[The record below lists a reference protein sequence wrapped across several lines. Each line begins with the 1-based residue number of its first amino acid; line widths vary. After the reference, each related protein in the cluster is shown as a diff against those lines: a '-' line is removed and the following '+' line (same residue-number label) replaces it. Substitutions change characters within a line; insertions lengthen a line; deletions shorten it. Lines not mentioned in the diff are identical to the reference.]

1 MLSRNFTSLAIRPF
15 RRLAGSYAVNELGD
29 WVGAVALAVLV
40 FAQTGDPFAL
50 AALFVASRLVP
61 AFVAPALTA
70 RLDQLAVNRSLPAVY
85 LGEGAAFVA
94 LALAADAAFF
104 LPLVLALAFADGCFA
119 LTGRALTRASVAAT
133 LEPAGLLRE
142 GNAVVNVAFAIGT
155 AGGPALGGVVVAAFG
170 VSTALFVDAASFL
183 AIAALLATARGLP
196 DAHPEPAPWARRVR
210 EGVAYLRDEPFL
222 RALIAAQA
230 AAFVF
235 FTAVVP
241 IEVVYAQEALGT
253 DERGF
258 GLLLASWG
266 VGIVLGS
273 LVFAMAR
280 RRSVVRLIA
289 VSTGLVGVAY
299 LGLASAGT
307 LLLACL
313 ISLAGG
319 LGNGIQWV
327 SVVTAVQQRVGKDMQ
342 ARVVGLL
349 ESVGA
354 AMPGLGFLLG
364 GALAA
369 LSGPRTAYA
378 VAGGGVLVVL
388 LLAGGSL
395 RRVAA
400 LQPPAIEPDPAAGSD
415 LGSAEEVLGRRPA
428 QDGRARAVVGGD
440 VALESANQDGR
451 LA

>member
-1 MLSRNFTSLAIRPF
+1 MFSVSRHFTPLGERPF

-40 FAQTGDPFAL
+40 FEQTGDPLAL
-50 AALFVASRLVP
+50 SALFVASRLVP

-70 RLDQLAVNRSLPAVY
+70 RLDQLAVRRSLPAVY
-85 LGEGAAFVA
+85 LGEAAAFAA
-94 LALAADAAFF
+94 LALAADAAFN
-104 LPLVLALAFADGCFA
+104 LALVLVLALADGCFA
-119 LTGRALTRASVAAT
+119 LTGRALSRAAVAAT

-155 AGGPALGGVVVAAFG
+155 AGGPALGGLVVAGSG
-170 VSTALFVDAASFL
+170 VSTALLVDAASFV

-196 DAHPEPAPWARRVR
+196 EAHPEPAPSTGRVR
-210 EGVAYLRDEPFL
+210 EVLAYVRRRPFL
-222 RALIAAQA
+222 RALLAAQA
-230 AAFVF
+230 VAFVF

-241 IEVVYAQEALGT
+241 IEVVYAEEALGT

-273 LVFAMAR
+273 LAFAAAR
-280 RRSVVRLIA
+280 QRSMVTLIA

-299 LGLASAGT
+299 LGLSTAGT

-313 ISLAGG
+313 ISVAGG

-327 SVVTAVQQRVGKDMQ
+327 SVVTAVQQRVGKDLQ
-342 ARVVGLL
+342 ARVMGLL

-354 AMPGLGFLLG
+354 AAPGLGFVLG

-369 LSGPRTAYA
+369 LSGPRSAYA
-378 VAGGGVLVVL
+378 VAGGGVLLVL
-388 LLAGGSL
+388 LLAAGAL
-395 RRVAA
+395 RRAA
-400 LQPPAIEPDPAAGSD
+400 KADPLSIQA
-415 LGSAEEVLGRRPA
+415 
-428 QDGRARAVVGGD
+428 
-440 VALESANQDGR
+440 
-451 LA
+451 

>member
-1 MLSRNFTSLAIRPF
+1 MSRHFTPLGERPF

-40 FAQTGDPFAL
+40 FEQTGDPLAL
-50 AALFVASRLVP
+50 SALFVASRLVP

-70 RLDQLAVNRSLPAVY
+70 RLDQLAVRRSLPAVY
-85 LGEGAAFVA
+85 LGEAAAFAA
-94 LALAADAAFF
+94 LALAADAAFN
-104 LPLVLALAFADGCFA
+104 LALVLVLALADGCFA
-119 LTGRALTRASVAAT
+119 LTGRALSRAAVAAT

-155 AGGPALGGVVVAAFG
+155 AGGPALGGLVVAGSG
-170 VSTALFVDAASFL
+170 VSTALLFDAASFV

-196 DAHPEPAPWARRVR
+196 EAHPEPGPSTGRVR
-210 EGVAYLRDEPFL
+210 EVLAYVRRRPFL
-222 RALIAAQA
+222 RALLAAQA
-230 AAFVF
+230 VAFVF

-241 IEVVYAQEALGT
+241 IEVVYAEEALGT

-273 LVFAMAR
+273 LAFAVAR
-280 RRSVVRLIA
+280 QRSMVTLIA

-299 LGLASAGT
+299 LGLSTAGT

-313 ISLAGG
+313 ISVAGG
-319 LGNGIQWV
+319 LGNGIQWI
-327 SVVTAVQQRVGKDMQ
+327 SVVTAVQQRVGKDLQ
-342 ARVVGLL
+342 ARVMGLL

-354 AMPGLGFLLG
+354 AAPGLGFVLG

-369 LSGPRTAYA
+369 LSGPRSAYA
-378 VAGGGVLVVL
+378 VAGGGVLLVL
-388 LLAGGSL
+388 LLATGAL
-395 RRVAA
+395 RRAA
-400 LQPPAIEPDPAAGSD
+400 KADPLTIQA
-415 LGSAEEVLGRRPA
+415 
-428 QDGRARAVVGGD
+428 
-440 VALESANQDGR
+440 
-451 LA
+451 

>member
-1 MLSRNFTSLAIRPF
+1 MSRHFTPLGERPF

-40 FAQTGDPFAL
+40 FEQTGDPLAL
-50 AALFVASRLVP
+50 SALFVASRLVP

-70 RLDQLAVNRSLPAVY
+70 RLDQLAVRRSLPAVY
-85 LGEGAAFVA
+85 LGEAAAFAA
-94 LALAADAAFF
+94 LALAADAAFN
-104 LPLVLALAFADGCFA
+104 LALVLVLALADGCFA
-119 LTGRALTRASVAAT
+119 LTGRALSRAAVAAT

-155 AGGPALGGVVVAAFG
+155 AGGPVLGGVVVAGFG
-170 VSTALFVDAASFL
+170 VSTALLVDAASFL

-196 DAHPEPAPWARRVR
+196 DAHPEPAPWKGRVR
-210 EGVAYLRDEPFL
+210 AGLAYVREQPFL
-222 RALIAAQA
+222 RALLAAQA

-241 IEVVYAQEALGT
+241 IEVVYAEEALGT

-273 LVFAMAR
+273 FAFAVVR
-280 RRSVVRLIA
+280 QRSMVRLIA

-299 LGLASAGT
+299 LGLATAGT
-307 LLLACL
+307 LLVACL
-313 ISLAGG
+313 ISVAGG

-327 SVVTAVQQRVGKDMQ
+327 SVVTAVQQRVDRDMQ
-342 ARVVGLL
+342 ARVMGLL

-364 GALAA
+364 GALTA
-369 LSGPRTAYA
+369 LSGPRSAYA

-388 LLAGGSL
+388 LLAAGSL
-395 RRVAA
+395 RRAA
-400 LQPPAIEPDPAAGSD
+400 RQSPMI
-415 LGSAEEVLGRRPA
+415 
-428 QDGRARAVVGGD
+428 RA
-440 VALESANQDGR
+440 
-451 LA
+451 

>member
-1 MLSRNFTSLAIRPF
+1 MFSVSRHFTPLSERPF

-40 FAQTGDPFAL
+40 FEQTGDPLAL
-50 AALFVASRLVP
+50 SALFVASRLVP

-70 RLDQLAVNRSLPAVY
+70 RLDQLAVRRSLPAVY
-85 LGEGAAFVA
+85 LGEAAAFAA
-94 LALAADAAFF
+94 LALATDAAFN
-104 LPLVLALAFADGCFA
+104 LALVLVLALADGCFA
-119 LTGRALTRASVAAT
+119 LTGRALSRAAVAAT

-142 GNAVVNVAFAIGT
+142 GNAAVNVAFAIGT
-155 AGGPALGGVVVAAFG
+155 AGGPALGGVVVAGFG
-170 VSTALFVDAASFL
+170 VSTALLFDAASFV

-196 DAHPEPAPWARRVR
+196 EAHPEPAPSTGRVR
-210 EGVAYLRDEPFL
+210 EVLAYVRRRPFL
-222 RALIAAQA
+222 RALLAAQA
-230 AAFVF
+230 VAFVF

-241 IEVVYAQEALGT
+241 IEVVYAEEALGT

-273 LVFAMAR
+273 LAFAVAR
-280 RRSVVRLIA
+280 QRSMVTLIA

-299 LGLASAGT
+299 LGLSMTGT

-313 ISLAGG
+313 ISVAGG

-327 SVVTAVQQRVGKDMQ
+327 SVVTAVQQRVGKDLQ
-342 ARVVGLL
+342 ARVMGLL

-354 AMPGLGFLLG
+354 AAPGLGFVLG

-369 LSGPRTAYA
+369 LSGPRSAYA
-378 VAGGGVLVVL
+378 VAGGGVLLVL
-388 LLAGGSL
+388 LLAAGAL
-395 RRVAA
+395 RRAA
-400 LQPPAIEPDPAAGSD
+400 KADPLSIQA
-415 LGSAEEVLGRRPA
+415 
-428 QDGRARAVVGGD
+428 
-440 VALESANQDGR
+440 
-451 LA
+451 